1 MSAPHEVEQFQI
13 GQPQG
18 PALNAVKGLSL
29 RARHAVASERLRSL
43 LVYVAP
49 LALLAL
55 FPLIASAY
63 QVSLLAKF
71 LVYALL
77 ALSFD
82 LLWGYTGI
90 LSFAHAVFF
99 GLGAYA
105 LALVLRYF
113 GDMPGATYVGIFLA
127 VALPSLLALFI
138 GWAMFF
144 GRVGGVYF
152 AIVTFAVGAI
162 FQSVTIVWI
171 EFTGGLNGLYGF
183 PNPRLG
189 LPGVWEIE
197 LANDPVSYYLIV
209 VVLFLSLFFA
219 RRLVAS
225 PFGRALR
232 AIKSNEQRVEFLGYN
247 VPQVKLTV
255 FVISCA
261 LAGLSGALYVPV
273 GFVSA
278 DIMGILFSTA
288 IIVWVAV
295 GGRGTLYGAVL
306 GTLVVNYLQA
316 FMSDILVFYWFLII
330 GIFFILVVV
339 LMPDGIAGIVQHAI
353 RWAAHCRA
361 NRTATSNR

>member
-1 MSAPHEVEQFQI
+1 MSTSREVGHLQ
-13 GQPQG
+13 
-18 PALNAVKGLSL
+18 GLSL
-29 RARHAVASERLRSL
+29 RMRPTVTSERLRSL
-43 LVYVAP
+43 LVYGVP
-49 LALLAL
+49 LAGLAL
-55 FPLIASAY
+55 FPLIASVY

-82 LLWGYTGI
+82 LLWGYAGI

-99 GLGAYA
+99 GLGAYS
-105 LALVLRYF
+105 LALILKYF
-113 GDMPGATYVGIFLA
+113 GDLPGATYVGIFLA
-127 VALPSLLALFI
+127 IALPSLLALFI

-144 GRVGGVYF
+144 GRVSGVYF

-162 FQSVTIVWI
+162 FESLTIVWI

-189 LPGVWEIE
+189 LPGIWEVE
-197 LANDPVSYYLIV
+197 LTNDLFSYYLIV
-209 VVLFLSLFFA
+209 AVLFLALLFV
-219 RRLVAS
+219 RRLVNS
-225 PFGRALR
+225 PFGQTLR
-232 AIKSNEQRVEFLGYN
+232 AIKDNEQRIEFLGYN
-247 VPQVKLTV
+247 VPRIKLMV
-255 FVISCA
+255 FVIACA

-306 GTLVVNYLQA
+306 GALVVNYLQA
-316 FMSDILVFYWFLII
+316 FMSDMLVFYWFLII
-330 GIFFILVVV
+330 GVFFILVVV
-339 LMPDGIAGIVQHAI
+339 LMPDGVAGIMQRIV
-353 RWAAHCRA
+353 RWAARRGA
-361 NRTATSNR
+361 LTKGE

>member
-1 MSAPHEVEQFQI
+1 MSAPHEIEQLQI
-13 GQPQG
+13 GQSQE
-18 PALNAVKGLSL
+18 PALNAMKGLPL
-29 RARHAVASERLRSL
+29 LARHAVAGERLRRL
-43 LVYVAP
+43 LVYAAP

-63 QVSLLAKF
+63 QVGLLAKF

-90 LSFAHAVFF
+90 LSFAHATFF

-105 LALVLRYF
+105 LALVLKYF
-113 GDMPGATYVGIFLA
+113 GDMPGATYVGVFLA

-197 LANDPVSYYLIV
+197 LANNLAFYYMIV
-209 VVLFLSLFFA
+209 VILFLVLLFA
-219 RRLVAS
+219 QRLVTS
-225 PFGRALR
+225 PFGRSLR
-232 AIKSNEQRVEFLGYN
+232 AIRNNELRVEFLGYN
-247 VPQVKLTV
+247 VPQIKLAV
-255 FVISCA
+255 FVVSCA

-278 DIMGILFSTA
+278 EIMGILFSTA

-306 GTLVVNYLQA
+306 GALVVNYLQA
-316 FMSDILVFYWFLII
+316 FMSDVLVFYWFLII
-330 GIFFILVVV
+330 GFFFILVVV
-339 LMPDGIAGIVQHAI
+339 LMPDGIAGIVQRAI
-353 RWAAHCRA
+353 RWVAHHRA
-361 NRTATSNR
+361 NLIAISNH

>member
-1 MSAPHEVEQFQI
+1 MNAPGEVGHSQ
-13 GQPQG
+13 
-18 PALNAVKGLSL
+18 GLSL
-29 RARHAVASERLRSL
+29 LIRPAVASERLQGL
-43 LVYVAP
+43 LVYGVP
-49 LALLAL
+49 LAALAL

-82 LLWGYTGI
+82 LLWGYAGI

-99 GLGAYA
+99 GLGAYS
-105 LALVLRYF
+105 LALILKYF
-113 GDMPGATYVGIFLA
+113 GDLPGATYVGIFLA

-152 AIVTFAVGAI
+152 AIATFAVGAI
-162 FQSVTIVWI
+162 FQSLTIVWI

-189 LPGVWEIE
+189 LPGIWEIE
-197 LANDPVSYYLIV
+197 LTNDLFSYYLIV
-209 VVLFLSLFFA
+209 VVLFLALFLV
-219 RRLVAS
+219 RRLVSS
-225 PFGRALR
+225 PFGQALR
-232 AIKSNEQRVEFLGYN
+232 AIKDNEQRVEFLGYN
-247 VPQVKLTV
+247 VPRIKLVV
-255 FVISCA
+255 FVIACA
-261 LAGLSGALYVPV
+261 LAGLGGALYVPV

-306 GTLVVNYLQA
+306 GALVVNYLQA
-316 FMSDILVFYWFLII
+316 FMSDILVFYWYLIV
-330 GIFFILVVV
+330 GIFFILVVAF
-339 LMPDGIAGIVQHAI
+339 MPDGVVGMIQRIV
-353 RWAAHCRA
+353 RWAARHSVLTR
-361 NRTATSNR
+361 